1 MLSGREGGKGGREEG
16 RKANGKEWK
25 GVEKGGGGGRR
36 EGKGREGKRRD
47 EKGREGKRRGFQVFR
62 KSWIESHGEW

>member
-25 GVEKGGGGGRR
+25 GVEKGGGG
-36 EGKGREGKRRD
+36 KGRD
-47 EKGREGKRRGFQVFR
+47 EKGREGTRREEKGREGGSKYFGRAGSRAMV
-62 KSWIESHGEW
+62 SGEV